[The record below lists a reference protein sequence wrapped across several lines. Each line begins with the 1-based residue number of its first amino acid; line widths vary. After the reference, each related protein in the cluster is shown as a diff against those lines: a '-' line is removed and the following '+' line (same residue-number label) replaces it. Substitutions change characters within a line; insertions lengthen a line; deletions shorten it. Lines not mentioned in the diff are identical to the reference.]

1 MFSIF
6 SARQEIARQSP
17 AATRIDSRPLYRLLT
32 LCCLVAA
39 LPLALANV
47 SESPRQE
54 RLATYT
60 DKVATLRSEAIRNG
74 SVCYT
79 DVIQTVYADFDLQSI
94 LAAKSDWRLARGS
107 GSTFLTDYESLAASA
122 SVAEVKPVRNPQL
135 GSTMIGRYEPR
146 VHAIKIADTASD
158 FAIVHEAGHALQR
171 RALSDRSIH
180 RSKSVRFTEL
190 ELNLRS
196 YSKRPGID
204 PIDAKRLRYLA
215 SQDEFEVR
223 LQDLNRFYAI
233 TGAGRP
239 IMDPADAIDALAR
252 LGLDLEPEIVR
263 WALQGIEQFDGERI
277 EAILEHAHSEPVS
290 ADISR
295 YFDDAYELRML
306 QKLSQKIDGDLWR
319 NLLRKI
325 ILEAPGH
332 I

>member
-1 MFSIF
+1 MSFIL
-6 SARQEIARQSP
+6 SASQEIARSSLTVLKQ
-17 AATRIDSRPLYRLLT
+17 DSRPLHKLLA
-32 LCCLVAA
+32 LCCLLAA
-39 LPLALANV
+39 SPLSLANA
-47 SESPRQE
+47 SEAYRSE
-54 RLATYT
+54 RLASYT
-60 DKVATLRSEAIRNG
+60 DQVAALRSEAIRSG
-74 SVCYT
+74 SVCYS
-79 DVIQTVYADFDLQSI
+79 DVLLAVYPGFDLQST
-94 LAAKSDWRLARGS
+94 LATKSEWRLARGEA
-107 GSTFLTDYESLAASA
+107 STFLTDYEGLAASA

-171 RALSDRSIH
+171 QALSDRSIH
-180 RSKSVRFTEL
+180 RAKSVRFTEL
-190 ELNLRS
+190 EIDLRS
-196 YSKRPGID
+196 YAKRPGID

-239 IMDPADAIDALAR
+239 IMDSADTIEALTR
-252 LGLDLEPEIVR
+252 LGLTLDPEIVR
-263 WALQGIEQFDGERI
+263 WAMKGIGEIDEERI
-277 EAILEHAHSEPVS
+277 EAILGGADSEPLA
-290 ADISR
+290 ADISK

-325 ILEAPGH
+325 LLEAPGH